1 MSFGDRK
8 TKDGASL
15 YLKNLNNIT
24 QEMQIEILKR
34 DKLDYV
40 FQSLSVISVLPVLF
54 IEPLKAWSL
63 SNFSFTTSFYNGKI
77 GLIIQ
82 ILLVVLTLV
91 CYLLVRKVKDTT
103 GSTMV
108 NSQNPWQQKVYKI
121 PFIKKFVDLFI
132 PKKGTKQYR
141 TLTQLLKDAASKQK
155 MEWIYVTK
163 LMLVSVVFVLSILL
177 MNKVHKV
184 AIDYIY
190 TEPTA
195 NYNMLTM
202 SEKQEEEA
210 KRTTLREN
218 KILDKFRGQTD
229 VSETQIRSAVKFS
242 EDYKDATA
250 KEIDTAVS
258 SIYTKLQTI
267 NSEYIKWFE
276 VLIALVFATLRIHVT
291 NMDIIFPEAIKTA
304 RNGRRGYAVS
314 NNYTYAYEN

>member
-1 MSFGDRK
+1 M
-8 TKDGASL
+8 
-15 YLKNLNNIT
+15 
-24 QEMQIEILKR
+24 
-34 DKLDYV
+34 
-40 FQSLSVISVLPVLF
+40 
-54 IEPLKAWSL
+54 
-63 SNFSFTTSFYNGKI
+63 

-103 GSTMV
+103 TNNMI
-108 NSQNPWQQKVYKI
+108 NSQNPWQQKLYKI
-121 PFIKKFVDLFI
+121 PFIKKFVNLFI

-141 TLTQLLKDAASKQK
+141 TLTQLLKDAASRQK

-163 LMLVSVVFVLSILL
+163 LMLVMVTFVVSILL
-177 MNKVHKV
+177 MNQVHKV

-202 SEKQEEEA
+202 SERQEEEA
-210 KRTTLREN
+210 RRTTLREN
-218 KILDKFRGQTD
+218 KILDQFRGQANVTED
-229 VSETQIRSAVKFS
+229 QIRVAVRFA
-242 EDYKDATA
+242 EDYKDVTA
-250 KEIDTAVS
+250 KEIDAAVS

-276 VLIALVFATLRIHVT
+276 VLIALVFATVRIHGT
-291 NMDIIFPEAIKTA
+291 DLDTIFPKNIKTT

-314 NNYTYAYEN
+314 NNYPYAYEN